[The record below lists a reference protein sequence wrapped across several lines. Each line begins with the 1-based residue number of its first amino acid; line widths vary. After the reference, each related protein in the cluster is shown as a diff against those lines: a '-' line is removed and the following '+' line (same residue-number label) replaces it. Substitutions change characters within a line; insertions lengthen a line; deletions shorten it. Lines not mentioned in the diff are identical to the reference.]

1 MNIKKVIIWGYKL
14 HSHTHS
20 YIHHGFYK
28 AFKSMGYDTYW
39 FTDID
44 DVSGFNFENCLFIT
58 ASDQEKNIPIRKDC
72 YYVLHNVN
80 SEKYI
85 NSSCNILTLQVNTS
99 DSIKRVKDGD
109 IIFNNYSFLSK
120 GEIDCLYTCWATDL
134 LPDEIDISNAKNI
147 VSGDK
152 YCLWAGTYGDNTST
166 FQNGTELEPFFRE
179 CEKNG
184 IILKLI
190 NPWASPISFED
201 NSRLVNESYIS
212 PTIQGPWQIENRY
225 IPCRIFK
232 NISYGHYGYT
242 NSEAVNDIFE
252 GSLIYDRDPVN
263 LFNKI
268 IEKKNDPN
276 HINELKFLMNEVK
289 EKHTYIN
296 RIKLIIE
303 CLP

>member
-1 MNIKKVIIWGYKL
+1 M
-14 HSHTHS
+14 
-20 YIHHGFYK
+20 
-28 AFKSMGYDTYW
+28 
-39 FTDID
+39 
-44 DVSGFNFENCLFIT
+44 
-58 ASDQEKNIPIRKDC
+58 
-72 YYVLHNVN
+72 
-80 SEKYI
+80 
-85 NSSCNILTLQVNTS
+85 
-99 DSIKRVKDGD
+99 
-109 IIFNNYSFLSK
+109 
-120 GEIDCLYTCWATDL
+120 
-134 LPDEIDISNAKNI
+134 
-147 VSGDK
+147 
-152 YCLWAGTYGDNTST
+152 
-166 FQNGTELEPFFRE
+166 
-179 CEKNG
+179 
-184 IILKLI
+184 LKLI

-303 CLP
+303 CISVRSFFGTPVRR